1 LFWQSPCEMHA
12 RAWQSDPAYIEKR
25 VTDYYREH
33 L

>member
-1 LFWQSPCEMHA
+1 MHA